1 MSRTLLSIL
10 ADVSIRASLAAML
23 VAGVLAAIR
32 VRISAVRH
40 ASWTAVLLAMLLM
53 PALTRSVPALAVPW
67 SLAVPA
73 LPASS
78 DVDRREAAPERLSTA
93 PSEAAS
99 ARVDPRPAADAAV
112 AAPASAPVDRPPQ
125 RSLWPV
131 AGLAVYG
138 LGAAAMLMRFL
149 IGWRGAARIAR
160 VGEPIELP
168 RESLVSPTD
177 REGIDVRESRAVAV
191 PVTVGLI
198 RQAILLPVE
207 WRHWSIEKL
216 RAVLAHEVAHVRRRD
231 LPVAFTAHLNRCLF
245 WFHPLSWWL
254 ERTLAATAE
263 QAADEDAISVVG
275 DRAAYAEILLD
286 MARAVGQGRGRIA
299 WLGVGIDGSGL
310 LHQRIERVLS
320 GEPRRQISTARK
332 AIVALGCVSAILIAV
347 ACRPSAA
354 TFGEDTA
361 LERRDHALHL
371 QLTQVERRQWRHFA
385 DVDWDAGAAGLESLE
400 AAVNEHPDDLGAL
413 QRFLMGYWVQYA
425 PSPTS
430 IERNPLVANKVVDP
444 RLLVARRTF
453 ILRLIERHPDAD
465 LADAVEA
472 QIFPK
477 DLTSFFPGDPPGYQ
491 RARAA
496 WIGQTRRSDAS
507 AVVLGHA
514 ADFFAIAEKPLA
526 EQMLLRARALDPQG
540 PWTARLGQFYK
551 IVFRG
556 AMAPSGRNNGRMV
569 SAPEPR
575 SAYAMAIREK
585 LGASSDEMLL
595 TATGWFL
602 GGRRD
607 QPFMDLDTETWGEA
621 CLTRALEIN
630 PRAVLAHTALLD
642 VRRQRNN
649 HEPLWRVAPAS
660 RDAYVAALSERER
673 FEQLPNLARDAYGMV
688 ADFDRLHDPNL
699 RGRLE
704 LGRDQARR
712 YAEDALK
719 LAPKFLD
726 DPNYGTTIYTANMT
740 LSALALHD
748 RERKASVAYLERAS
762 QAPPSEELVYGG
774 DVVWRRH
781 LRDLLAQGERQAA
794 IAFLERMARTNVAS
808 RIELREWAAQ
818 LRRDVPP
825 SGPSFDAAKVTLNTS
840 GDRVFAR
847 DPNARI
853 SRQSGGICSSWG
865 WIQASDTCFTADR
878 MTLRELVAFAFGP
891 YGVGTP
897 LPEIAGGPAWIDDD
911 RFDVVARATGTDPSD
926 PLGAPKLAMMLRTLL
941 EERFTLTLHHESRPL
956 PVYELVLARS
966 DRQMG
971 PRIRPAKAACVT
983 VVEALRAS
991 LATPT
996 PAHLP
1001 SRPGPCISIGD
1012 GRSFKGGAVDMN
1024 QLALVLSNRLNRFVR
1039 DRTGLAGMFE
1049 LDLTWEGSAIFTA
1062 LHEQLGLKLEAAS
1075 GAVDVLVIDRA
1086 TAPRVN

>member
-1 MSRTLLSIL
+1 MSRAFLGIL

-23 VAGVLAAIR
+23 VAGVLAAVR
-32 VRISAVRH
+32 VRTSAVRH

-53 PALTRSVPALAVPW
+53 PALTRSLPAIAVPW

-73 LPASS
+73 LPSPS
-78 DVDRREAAPERLSTA
+78 DADRREAAPAPLSTA
-93 PSEAAS
+93 PSDAVS
-99 ARVDPRPAADAAV
+99 VRVDARPAVDAAV
-112 AAPASAPVDRPPQ
+112 GASAPAPVDRPPK

-131 AGLAVYG
+131 AVLAVYG

-149 IGWRGAARIAR
+149 IGWWGAARIAR
-160 VGEPIELP
+160 AGEPIGLP
-168 RESLVSPTD
+168 RECLFSPTG
-177 REGIDVRESRAVAV
+177 REGIDVRESRAIAV

-198 RQAILLPVE
+198 RQTILLPVV
-207 WRHWSIEKL
+207 WSHWSIEKL
-216 RAVLAHEVAHVRRRD
+216 RAVLAHEIAHLRRRD
-231 LPVAFTAHLNRCLF
+231 LAVAFTAHLNRCVF

-263 QAADEDAISVVG
+263 QAADEDAMSVVG
-275 DRAAYAEILLD
+275 DRAAYAEILLE

-320 GEPRRQISTARK
+320 GETRRHISPARK
-332 AIVALGCVSAILIAV
+332 AIVAISCVSAILIAV

-354 TFGEDTA
+354 TVGEDSA
-361 LERRDHALHL
+361 LERRDHTLHL
-371 QLTQVERRQWRHFA
+371 QLMQVEQRQWRHFA

-413 QRFLMGYWVQYA
+413 RRFLIGYWVQYA
-425 PSPTS
+425 PSSTS
-430 IERNPLVANKVVDP
+430 IERNPLVANKVADP
-444 RLLVARRTF
+444 RLLAARRTF

-465 LADAVEA
+465 LADAIEA
-472 QIFPK
+472 QIFPR
-477 DLTSFFPGDPPGYQ
+477 DLTSFFPGDPLGYQ

-496 WIGQTRRSDAS
+496 WIGQTRGSDAS

-514 ADFFAIAEKPLA
+514 ADFFAIADKPMA

-551 IVFRG
+551 TVFRG
-556 AMAPSGRNNGRMV
+556 AIAPSGRNNGRMV

-585 LGASSDEMLL
+585 LGASTDETLL

-602 GGRRD
+602 GGLRD
-607 QPFMDLDTETWGEA
+607 QPFMALDTETWGEA

-630 PRAVLAHTALLD
+630 PRAVLAHSALLD
-642 VRRQRNN
+642 VRRQRDN

-660 RDAYVAALSERER
+660 RDAYVAAMTERQR
-673 FEQLPNLARDAYGMV
+673 FEQLPDLARDAYGMV
-688 ADFDRLHDPNL
+688 TEFDRLNDQNL

-719 LAPKFLD
+719 LAPKFRD
-726 DPNYGTTIYTANMT
+726 DPNYGIAIYTANMT

-748 RERKASVAYLERAS
+748 RDRKASLAYLERAS
-762 QAPPSEELVYGG
+762 QAPPSEQLVYGG

-781 LRDLLAQGERQAA
+781 VRDLVAQGERQAA
-794 IAFLERMARTNVAS
+794 IAFLERIARTNVAG

-818 LRRDVPP
+818 LRRGVPP

-840 GDRVFAR
+840 GDRAFAR

-865 WIQASDTCFTADR
+865 WIQASDTCFTAER
-878 MTLRELVAFAFGP
+878 MTLRELVAMAFGP
-891 YGVGTP
+891 VGLVTP
-897 LPEIAGGPAWIDDD
+897 LPAIAGGPAWIDGD
-911 RFDVVARATGTDPSD
+911 RFDVVARATGTDPSG
-926 PLGAPKLAMMLRTLL
+926 PLGAAKLAMMMRTLL
-941 EERFTLTLHHESRPL
+941 EERFTLALHHESRPL
-956 PVYELVLARS
+956 PVYELALARS
-966 DRQMG
+966 DRQIG
-971 PRIRPAKAACVT
+971 PRIRPATAACVT
-983 VVEALRAS
+983 AVEALRAS
-991 LATPT
+991 LAAPT

-1001 SRPGPCISIGD
+1001 SRPDPCISIGD
-1012 GRSFKGGAVDMN
+1012 GRSSRVA
-1024 QLALVLSNRLNRFVR
+1024 QL
-1039 DRTGLAGMFE
+1039 T
-1049 LDLTWEGSAIFTA
+1049 
-1062 LHEQLGLKLEAAS
+1062 
-1075 GAVDVLVIDRA
+1075 
-1086 TAPRVN
+1086 